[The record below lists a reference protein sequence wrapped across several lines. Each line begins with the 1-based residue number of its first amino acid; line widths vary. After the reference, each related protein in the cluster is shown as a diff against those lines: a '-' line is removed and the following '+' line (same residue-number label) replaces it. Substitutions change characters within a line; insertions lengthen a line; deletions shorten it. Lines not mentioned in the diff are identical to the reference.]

1 MKNELEYFQEQAK
14 QAWKNFIYGDVDK
27 PELPIRPEILTAW
40 KRCRR
45 MNVNPE
51 TSFLDTITDKNDI
64 SRKLQ
69 NNQDLLSVS
78 VPAIHYLYQFMQ
90 NAQLFVAV
98 SDADGCLLKVYGNT
112 EILGNDILYSLWSE
126 KAMGNNPI
134 GTSLVEDRP
143 VQVRG
148 FEHYCKYPHHFSGSG
163 TPIHDPEGNIVGA
176 ISITNTAMQ
185 LHPYTL
191 PLIVMT
197 AYSIEEQLNL
207 KQAHRNVDQAFTHTK
222 NILNSISEGLIVLN
236 TDGFITMINNF
247 LLEKLNI
254 SEDNLLNH
262 SITEFIPEPILEHA
276 LKTHSPFTDFV
287 SKIQIGNINF
297 SCTITCRIIE
307 QSPNPGIV
315 LIINELSRIR
325 KLVEKLSDTQ
335 TANTFDSIIGPS
347 VITRNLVEEAK
358 AIASNDSNILLLGE
372 SGTGKDIFA
381 QAIHNGSPRRN
392 GPFIPINC
400 GAVQKELIMSELFGY
415 EDGAF
420 TGARRGGAVGKLEYA
435 NGGTIFLDEIGE
447 MPLELQPTLLRAIE
461 QRTITR
467 VGGKKF
473 IPIDVR
479 IIAATNRNLEGEVEK
494 GTFRQDLFYR
504 LNVFSLTLPSLKE
517 RAEDIPA
524 LANNFVIKM
533 DIKYG
538 KNITDIDPEA
548 MTLMK
553 NYPWPGNIREL
564 QNCMER
570 CVALARS
577 SVITPDLLP
586 SAILRYQPLAN
597 QFTADHCNPNQ
608 AAPASFDDSPGDIC
622 TPFSSY
628 PDAASVHAAF
638 DTPAPFSAASGITP
652 SATVNSRDELLQL
665 LNNCYWNIS
674 QVSRILGVTRATVYR
689 RMKKYGISNK
699 HPI

>member
-1 MKNELEYFQEQAK
+1 MENELKDFQDQTK
-14 QAWKNFIYGDVDK
+14 QAWKNFIYGDVSKSD
-27 PELPIRPEILTAW
+27 LHVRPEILTAW
-40 KRCRR
+40 ERCRK
-45 MNVNPE
+45 MNVDPE
-51 TSFLDTITDKNDI
+51 TSFLNTITDENDI
-64 SRKLQ
+64 SRKLLI
-69 NNQDLLSVS
+69 NQDLLSVS

-90 NAQLFVAV
+90 NTQLFVAV
-98 SDADGCLLKVYGNT
+98 SDTDGCLLKVYGNT

-126 KAMGNNPI
+126 EAMGNNPI

-191 PLIVMT
+191 PLIAMT
-197 AYSIEEQLNL
+197 AYSIEEQLTL
-207 KQAHRNVDQAFTHTK
+207 KQAHHNIDQAFAHVK
-222 NILNSISEGLIVLN
+222 NIINSISEGLIVLN
-236 TDGFITMINNF
+236 SDGFITMINNF

-254 SEDNLLNH
+254 SEDKLLNH
-262 SITEFIPEPILEHA
+262 SITEFIPEPILERT
-276 LKTHSPFTDFV
+276 LKTYSPFTDFV
-287 SKIQIGNINF
+287 SKIQIGSINF

-307 QSPNPGIV
+307 QLPKPGIV

-325 KLVEKLSDTQ
+325 KLAEKLSDTQ
-335 TANTFDSIIGPS
+335 TMITFDSIIGPS
-347 VITRNLVEEAK
+347 VITRNLVDEAK
-358 AIASNDSNILLLGE
+358 AIAANDSNILLLGE

-381 QAIHNGSPRRN
+381 QAIHNESLRRN

-400 GAVQKELIMSELFGY
+400 GAIQKELIMSELFGY
-415 EDGAF
+415 EEGAF
-420 TGARRGGAVGKLEYA
+420 TGARRGGTVGKLEYA

-461 QRTITR
+461 QRMITR

-473 IPIDVR
+473 IPVDVR
-479 IIAATNRNLEGEVEK
+479 IIAATNRDLEGEVEK

-504 LNVFSLTLPSLKE
+504 LNVFSLTLPSLKK

-524 LANNFVIKM
+524 LANSFVIKM

-538 KNITDIDPEA
+538 KNITGIDPEA
-548 MTLMK
+548 MALMTI
-553 NYPWPGNIREL
+553 YPWPGNIREL
-564 QNCMER
+564 QNCIER
-570 CVALARS
+570 CVALAAS

-586 SAILRYQPLAN
+586 SAILQYRPSENHFA
-597 QFTADHCNPNQ
+597 ADHCYPDQ
-608 AAPASFDDSPGDIC
+608 PALDPFGSHTGNIC
-622 TPFSSY
+622 TPSVSY
-628 PDAASVHAAF
+628 PDTSSVNAAF
-638 DTPAPFSAASGITP
+638 DTPTHFSAASGITTY
-652 SATVNSRDELLQL
+652 AAVNSREELLQL
-665 LNNCYWNIS
+665 LNNCRWNIS

-689 RMKKYGISNK
+689 RMQKYGISK
-699 HPI
+699 